1 MWDAPWF
8 NSIYDGTALGEF
20 VPTWGLMDSEGSV
33 LSYMANGAFN
43 DGKDASETRRLAI
56 CEGPGGW
63 YWGGTYIGVAKTCN
77 SRSQAKRFLEYTCR
91 NAKSMRK
98 LSGIDSSMFMNN
110 RKVVSAAKPQ
120 NSLLENSNYYDVLI
134 KSAEDISYKNGNAN
148 DDLIA
153 DVAWENMYEILTD
166 DESTIDDWEYDD
178 ALLYFSHFVGC
189 SIPLWKG

>member
-1 MWDAPWF
+1 M
-8 NSIYDGTALGEF
+8 
-20 VPTWGLMDSEGSV
+20 
-33 LSYMANGAFN
+33 
-43 DGKDASETRRLAI
+43 
-56 CEGPGGW
+56 
-63 YWGGTYIGVAKTCN
+63 
-77 SRSQAKRFLEYTCR
+77 
-91 NAKSMRK
+91 
-98 LSGIDSSMFMNN
+98 
-110 RKVVSAAKPQ
+110 
-120 NSLLENSNYYDVLI
+120 LI